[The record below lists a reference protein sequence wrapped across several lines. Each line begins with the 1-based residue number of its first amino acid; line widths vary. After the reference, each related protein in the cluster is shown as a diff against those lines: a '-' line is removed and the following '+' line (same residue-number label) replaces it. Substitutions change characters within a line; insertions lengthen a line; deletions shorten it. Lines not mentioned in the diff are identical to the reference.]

1 MTRNVAIIL
10 HLEDSS
16 LDAELIRDRLEKSG
30 LAVAITLVGDRKE
43 FVAKLTALRYDLILS
58 DYEVPGFNGLAALA
72 LTREHQPDTPFIFVS
87 GAMGEE
93 LAVDMLKRGATD
105 YVLKH
110 RLARLPAAV
119 ERALAESRDRSAR
132 RTAEERAAVAAQEL
146 RASEEWL
153 KFALASSRMGTW
165 VLDLATRRLACSDLC
180 KANYGWDGSAEF
192 SYEDL
197 VAAIVEEDRP
207 RWRQTIDDAIGRAG
221 EFEIEYR
228 IRWPD
233 GSVRW
238 VHVRGSCSDTG
249 KKTAAMS
256 GVSFDI
262 TDRKRTEED
271 LARLLIKEKRHT
283 ALLERVAQ
291 ASRSMNAELSAESI
305 ARSLTEEACSI
316 LSAHFGATTVY
327 TAEDGAAQVRATA
340 TAAKAGDG
348 AAAAEAMLEP
358 ALVAAVARDHRPLR
372 VPGPD
377 ASPCRPGQ
385 LVAPLIGHDGKL
397 LGVIQLA
404 TAAGGAFSAEDEAV
418 VMQLAAIAAVGL
430 ENARLYELLCAQDRR
445 KDEFLATLAH
455 ELRNPLAPV
464 RNGLQILKITRNESQ
479 SRQVREM
486 MERQLGHMV
495 RLIDDLMDLSRI
507 TRGRVELRKER
518 VELRTV
524 VDSAVEASRPLI
536 DAAGHALAVDVPGGL
551 YLDADPTRMAQVL
564 ANLLNNSA
572 KYTPHGGQILLRADR
587 VDHTAIVRVADTGV
601 GIPAEMLPRVFDMFT
616 QVGRTL
622 DRSQG
627 GLGIGLT
634 LVRRLVEMHGGT
646 VAVESA
652 GPGAGTTFTVQLPTA
667 RDEDA
672 AANRLT
678 TSPN

>member
-1 MTRNVAIIL
+1 MNRNVATIL
-10 HLEDSS
+10 HLEDSA
-16 LDAELIRDRLEKSG
+16 LDAELIKDRLEKSG
-30 LAVAITLVGDRKE
+30 LAVAIELVEDRKE
-43 FVAKLTALRYDLILS
+43 FVAKLTARPYDLILS

-93 LAVDMLKRGATD
+93 LAVDTLKRGATD

-110 RLARLPAAV
+110 RLMRLPTAV

-132 RTAEERAAVAAQEL
+132 RTAEERAAVAAKEL

-153 KFALASSRMGTW
+153 KVALAASRMGTW
-165 VLDLATRRLACSDLC
+165 VLDLATRRLACSDMC
-180 KANYGWDGSAEF
+180 KTNYGVDVKAEF

-197 VAAIVEEDRP
+197 VASILDEDRP
-207 RWRQTIDDAIGRAG
+207 RWRQLIDDAIGRAG
-221 EFEIEYR
+221 EFEVEYR
-228 IRWPD
+228 IRWSD

-238 VHVRGSCSDTG
+238 VHVRGSCSRTG
-249 KKTAAMS
+249 EKPTVMS

-305 ARSLTEEACSI
+305 ARSLTQEACSI
-316 LSAHFGATTVY
+316 LSACFGVTTVHM
-327 TAEDGAAQVRATA
+327 AEDVSAEVRATA
-340 TAAKAGDG
+340 TAANAEAD
-348 AAAAEAMLEP
+348 AAALEAMLDP
-358 ALVAAVARDHRPLR
+358 ALVAAVSRDHQPLR
-372 VPGPD
+372 VSGQE
-377 ASPCRPGQ
+377 AAPCRPGQ
-385 LVAPLIGHDGKL
+385 LVAPLIGPGGKL
-397 LGVIQLA
+397 LGVIQLV
-404 TAAGGAFSAEDEAV
+404 TAQGGAFSAEDEAV
-418 VMQLAAIAAVGL
+418 VMQLAAIASVGL
-430 ENARLYELLCAQDRR
+430 ENARLYELLYAQDRR

-464 RNGLQILKITRNESQ
+464 RNGLQILKITRNEGQ
-479 SRQVREM
+479 ARHVREM

-536 DAAGHALAVDVPGGL
+536 DASGHALAVDVPDGV
-551 YLDADPTRMAQVL
+551 YLEADPTRMAQVL

-572 KYTPHGGQILLRADR
+572 KYTPHGGRIQLRADR
-587 VDHTAIVRVADTGV
+587 VDHTAIVRVVDTGV

-652 GPGAGTTFTVQLPTA
+652 GPGAGTTFIVQLPTA
-667 RDEDA
+667 RDEEA
-672 AANRLT
+672 AANRPT

>member
-1 MTRNVAIIL
+1 MTHNVATIL
-10 HLEDSS
+10 HLEDSA

-30 LAVAITLVGDRKE
+30 LAVAIELVRDRKE
-43 FVAKLTALRYDLILS
+43 FTTQLLEHHYDLILS

-72 LTREHQPDTPFIFVS
+72 LTCEHRPDTPFIFVS

-132 RTAEERAAVAAQEL
+132 RTAEQRAAVAAEEL

-153 KFALASSRMGTW
+153 QFALTASRMGTW
-165 VLDLATRRLACSDLC
+165 VLDLATNRLACSEQC
-180 KANYGWDGSAEF
+180 KANYGRSATDPF
-192 SYEDL
+192 TYEDL
-197 VAAIVEEDRP
+197 AAAILEEDRQ
-207 RWRQTIDDAIGRAG
+207 RWQQAVSAATCRPG
-221 EFEIEYR
+221 ELEIEYR

-238 VHVRGSCSDTG
+238 VHVRGSCSSVGG
-249 KKTAAMS
+249 KIAKLS

-262 TDRKRTEED
+262 TDRKQTEQD
-271 LARLLIKEKRHT
+271 LARLLVKEKRHT
-283 ALLERVAQ
+283 AVLERVAQ
-291 ASRSMNAELSAESI
+291 ASRSMSTELSAESI
-305 ARSLTEEACSI
+305 ARSLAQQACSI
-316 LSAHFGATTVY
+316 LGASLAVATIRAT
-327 TAEDGAAQVRATA
+327 EDGVPEVR
-340 TAAKAGDG
+340 
-348 AAAAEAMLEP
+348 AAAARSEQDADHAESIMDPVL
-358 ALVAAVARDHRPLR
+358 AAAVARDQLPLR
-372 VPGPD
+372 TEVPAAGPHK
-377 ASPCRPGQ
+377 AGQ
-385 LVAPLIGHDGKL
+385 MAMPLVGREGQH
-397 LGVIQLA
+397 LGIVQLA
-404 TAAGGAFSAEDEAV
+404 AEEGSMFTAEDESVA
-418 VMQLAAIAAVGL
+418 MQLAAIAAVAL

-464 RNGLQILKITRNESQ
+464 RNGLHVLKITRNESQ
-479 SRQVREM
+479 ARQVREM

-518 VELRTV
+518 VALQSV
-524 VDSAVEASRPLI
+524 VDSAVEVSRPLI
-536 DAAGHALAVDVPGGL
+536 DASGHSLAVQVVSGV
-551 YLDADPTRMAQVL
+551 YLNADPTRIAQVL
-564 ANLLNNSA
+564 SNLLNNSA
-572 KYTPHGGQILLRADR
+572 KYTPHGGQIALRADR
-587 VDHTAIVRVADTGV
+587 VDHTAVVQVTDTGV

-646 VAVESA
+646 VAVQSP
-652 GPGAGTTFTVQLPTA
+652 GPGSGTTFTVRLPTA
-667 RDEDA
+667 ADEETA
-672 AANRLT
+672 LPHLA
-678 TSPN
+678 